1 MRGVFTLSFFKKI
14 CKSLLAAGFLNS
26 RHFNYGIRMYGFL
39 FNFDYKE
46 FVVSLV
52 RGFKVDPTTF
62 LKTF

>member
-1 MRGVFTLSFFKKI
+1 MF
-14 CKSLLAAGFLNS
+14 KSLLAAGFLNS
-26 RHFNYGIRMYGFL
+26 RQFNYGIRMYGFL

-52 RGFKVDPTTF
+52 RGFKVNPTTF